1 MTADSAKAPYAIVFN
16 HDGMGQADT
25 ALTHKLASSFLNL
38 LDLDERLP
46 EAICFY
52 ADGVKLATKGSP
64 VRDELASLANK
75 GVRLIVCTTC
85 LNYFNIFDD
94 LAVGEA
100 GGMKDI
106 IEVQWAVEK
115 VITL

>member
-1 MTADSAKAPYAIVFN
+1 MTDKSPYVIVFN

-25 ALTHKLASSFLNL
+25 ALTHKLANSFLNL
-38 LDLDERLP
+38 LDLDDRLP

-52 ADGVKLATKGSP
+52 ADGVKLAVKGSP
-64 VRDELASLANK
+64 VLEELESLADK

-85 LNYFNIFDD
+85 LNFFELYDE

-100 GGMKDI
+100 GGMTDI
-106 IEVQWAVEK
+106 VQAQWAARK